1 MALSRESVESIG
13 FTIAKQKY
21 YNAHKVDACLDE
33 LKPEILA
40 LLEENEKL
48 RAERD
53 AAEAKL
59 RALSAAAGDMK
70 NAQAVMAEAEKAK
83 LEAEV
88 LRRQTEQDADEL
100 IVKTK
105 AFAGQI
111 IDDAQ
116 KRAEAILSEAMQE
129 ASMLSPVKKDGHR
142 GGALSLEQLNAIS
155 SINEQLEELNIT
167 QTTQLMRIRQ
177 AIMTMATDM

>member
-59 RALSAAAGDMK
+59 RELTAAAGELRDADAAMK
-70 NAQAVMAEAEKAK
+70 EAEACRHDA
-83 LEAEV
+83 EA

-105 AFAGQI
+105 VFAGQI

-116 KRAEAILSEAMQE
+116 KRAEAIISEAMEE

-155 SINEQLEELNIT
+155 SINEQLEELNVT
-167 QTTQLMRIRQ
+167 QTTQLMRIRR
-177 AIMTMATDM
+177 AIMSMATDM